1 MDKQMSAEDL
11 CRILCKTRPELF
23 NHFYKECKL
32 IFTNEQEG
40 VLCREFD
47 EAERGYWLNEELN
60 IARAL
65 VCDYEKQ
72 ANKIGKIIVSATE

>member
-1 MDKQMSAEDL
+1 MNKEMSAEDL

-40 VLCREFD
+40 LLCREFD
-47 EAERGYWLNEELN
+47 ENERRYWINEELN